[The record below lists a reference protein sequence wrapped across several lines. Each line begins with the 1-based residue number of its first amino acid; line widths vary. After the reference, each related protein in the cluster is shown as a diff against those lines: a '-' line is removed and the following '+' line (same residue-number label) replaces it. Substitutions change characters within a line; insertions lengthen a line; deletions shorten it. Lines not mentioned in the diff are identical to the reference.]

1 MTRLPIGFVT
11 VLVLAWA
18 GAAFGQAPA
27 APADPTPAPTP
38 APAATP
44 AATAPSP
51 PASPMKKDPRGPFW
65 DALNKGD
72 AAYIARDFDAA
83 IKAYREAIEKE
94 SQNALGHYRLGEA
107 QLAKGD
113 MNEAELSWQS
123 GLRFAGKDEKL
134 RAKLLFVLAD
144 LHERQKNYD
153 EATARWKEY
162 EKHAQSQPSVRT
174 FPATA
179 VERQKRI
186 TAWKQISTDSAAV
199 KERIEKRLK
208 ETEESMRKSS
218 K

>member
-1 MTRLPIGFVT
+1 MTRLPIGSVT
-11 VLVLAWA
+11 ALVLVWS
-18 GAAFGQAPA
+18 GAALGQAPADPAQAPA
-27 APADPTPAPTP
+27 APPAA
-38 APAATP
+38 APAAKAP
-44 AATAPSP
+44 AA
-51 PASPMKKDPRGPFW
+51 PANPVRKGPRSPFW

-72 AAYIARDFDAA
+72 AAYIARDFDGA

-113 MNEAELSWQS
+113 MNEAEQSWQS
-123 GLRFAGKDEKL
+123 GLRFVGKDEKL

-144 LHERQKNYD
+144 LRERQKNYD
-153 EATARWKEY
+153 EATSRWKEY
-162 EKHAQSQPSVRT
+162 EKHAQSQPT
-174 FPATA
+174 AKAFPATA
-179 VERQKRI
+179 TERQKRI
-186 TAWKQISTDSAAV
+186 TDWKQISTDSAAV